1 MMNRLMMLAACAVL
15 ATTGIASATT
25 RYYNTPAY
33 GVAQPDK
40 TTKVLGGIVNQNGGI
55 VYGSGFSVSHPSTG
69 EYVITINNGVFK
81 TCPVVNITPAGTNT
95 SPPLANLYS
104 YGCGSGGVSLTVLM
118 IGSTNGDLEN
128 NSFQFTAMQP

>member
-15 ATTGIASATT
+15 ATTGIASAATH
-25 RYYNTPAY
+25 YSNAPS

-40 TTKVLGGIVNQNGGI
+40 ASVKVVAGVVSGSGTG
-55 VYGSGFSVSHPSTG
+55 YGSGFQVNHPSTG
-69 EYVITINNGVFK
+69 EYEITINNGIFK
-81 TCPVVNITPAGTNT
+81 QCPVINITPAGGNT

-104 YGCGSGGVSLTVLM
+104 YSCGSSGISMTILM

-128 NSFQFTAMQP
+128 NSFHFTAIQP

>member
-25 RYYNTPAY
+25 HYATPSY
-33 GVAQPDK
+33 GVVQPDK
-40 TTKVLGGIVNQNGGI
+40 STKVVAGIVNQNGGI
-55 VYGSGFSVSHPSTG
+55 VYGSGFAVSHPETG
-69 EYVITINNGVFK
+69 EYVITMNSGVFK
-81 TCPVVNITPAGTNT
+81 HCPVISITPAGTNT

-118 IGSTNGDLEN
+118 IGSTNGSLED
-128 NSFQFTAMQP
+128 NSFHFTATQP

>member
-25 RYYNTPAY
+25 HYSNPSY
-33 GVAQPDK
+33 GVVQPDK
-40 TTKVLGGIVNQNGGI
+40 ASKVVAGIINQSGGI
-55 VYGSGFSVSHPSTG
+55 VYGSGFKVSHPETG
-69 EYVITINNGVFK
+69 EYVITMTSGVFK
-81 TCPVVNITPAGTNT
+81 ACPVVNITPAGTNT

-104 YGCGSGGVSLTVLM
+104 YGCGSSGVSLTVLM
-118 IGSTNGDLEN
+118 IGSTTGTLED